1 MERRRVELQLELAG
15 GKLERAFGVNRVEG
29 KKGGVRM
36 MAGVFSSWK
45 LACLEAKS
53 ARMEQ
58 EADANRGKAENY
70 EVRAGVDS

>member
-1 MERRRVELQLELAG
+1 MELQLELAG

-29 KKGGVRM
+29 RKGGARM

-58 EADANRGKAENY
+58 EADSNRGKADSY
-70 EVRAGVDS
+70 EVRAVLCS